1 MKTLRPIAT
10 ALLCFTLVAG
20 SLSTSIGCAGT
31 ATRQST
37 GEFVDDATVTAKV
50 KAALIQDPVVSALDV
65 GVDTFKGRVQLNGF
79 VDTAE
84 QKARAEQIARSVNG
98 VAEVGNKLTVKANVA
113 R

>member
-10 ALLCFTLVAG
+10 ALVLTLATG
-20 SLSTSIGCAGT
+20 TLSMSFGCAGT

-37 GEFVDDATVTAKV
+37 GELVDDATITTKV
-50 KAALIQDPVVSALDV
+50 KTALLQDPVVSGLDV

-79 VDTAE
+79 VDTTE
-84 QKARAEQIARSVNG
+84 QKARAEQIARSISG
-98 VAEVGNKLTVKANVA
+98 VAEVGNKLTVKTNVG